1 MTDVIKT
8 ARDGAAATITI
19 DRVADGNML
28 TIAMQREFMAA
39 LRAIAR
45 AIFSPA
51 CCLRRGDE

>member
-8 ARDGAAATITI
+8 ARDGAIATITI

-39 LRAIAR
+39 LHMAGR
-45 AIFSPA
+45 
-51 CCLRRGDE
+51 